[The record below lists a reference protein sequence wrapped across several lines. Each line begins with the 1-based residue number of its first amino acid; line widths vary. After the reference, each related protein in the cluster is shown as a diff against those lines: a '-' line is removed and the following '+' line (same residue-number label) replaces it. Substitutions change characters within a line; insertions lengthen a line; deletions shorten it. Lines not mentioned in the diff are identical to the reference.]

1 MKRLFCVYLLVA
13 FSQQVKGQVSGHVQ
27 DAQGGPVPFANVILL
42 QDSSIVKGA
51 VTDEQGHYLLTVPDG
66 QYHFRINAIGYQ
78 VLDIPALRVSG
89 AISMGVQVLQ
99 TNRQQLGVVVVK
111 GNKPLVQQKAEGM
124 VLNVESSIM
133 SKGSMALEVL
143 ERAPGIVID
152 HRDGNISLN
161 GKSGVTVLLNG
172 KLLRLPL
179 AQVIAMLSS
188 MRADDIEKIELLTTP
203 GAGYDAEGNAG
214 VINIVLKKN
223 AKLGTSGSMSVTG
236 GHGWGE
242 KAGTSVQAG
251 YNTGKTNYYGA
262 YSFNHDRANSNWH
275 AIGTADE
282 PLLGGKTISDV
293 TGVMQPVNNSHNI
306 RLGVEG
312 AHIGASVVY
321 GNSHTHI
328 HNINS
333 GVFTVLPDSVL
344 YNQVDVNEYMKWKNL
359 IADVY
364 VEGKHVSVNAD
375 YLRYTNDRPSTAVNS
390 FVNQKGQ
397 QIGDN
402 DTLFA
407 PLQKGYAHTQIDAGV
422 LKLDYKTDLDA
433 KLRLEAGVKGNYTRT
448 RSASG
453 ISSLVKGELVTGANA
468 AHDGWMKEWIGAGY
482 ASLRWQ
488 LDTGMVL
495 TVGSRYE
502 YADTRLDDIHRRLG
516 KLFPVLSFTKQ
527 FSGGH
532 ELLLSYTK
540 RISRPSYTDLAS
552 YKSYTGPNSFE
563 TGNPSLLPSLTNI
576 VKVGYTYKGY
586 SFAIL
591 ASRDDHPI
599 VRWQMTETPD
609 SSVLIV
615 SSQNMKWQNN
625 LTFQLSV
632 PVKVTDWWSMNYN
645 ITGGWRHF
653 RVAYT
658 RRPGERKYFTTS
670 VNFSELF
677 TFSKDWSA
685 ELSGYYNG
693 PSYDGSKQVDGFGV
707 LNVGVK
713 KELGKGTI
721 QFAIADVLGTL
732 HIPFYYGRLTEEAHD
747 LRTRVVYSGESTYV
761 PVMKLTY
768 FRAFGGKSNGHR
780 LGADEEAARMR

>member
-1 MKRLFCVYLLVA
+1 MKRLFCSYLLMI
-13 FSQQVKGQVSGHVQ
+13 FFLQVKGQVNGRVQ
-27 DAQGGPVPFANVILL
+27 DAQGAPVPFANVILL
-42 QDSSIVKGA
+42 RDSSIVRGA
-51 VTDEQGHYLLTVPDG
+51 VTDEQGHYQLIVPDG
-66 QYHFRINAIGYQ
+66 PYHMRINAIGYE
-78 VLDIPALRVSG
+78 VLHIPVVHQD
-89 AISMGVQVLQ
+89 MGVQVLQ
-99 TNRQQLGVVVVK
+99 QNRQQLGEVVVR
-111 GNKPLVQQKAEGM
+111 GNKPLIQQREEGM
-124 VLNVESSIM
+124 VLHVESSIM

-161 GKSGVTVLLNG
+161 GKSGVTVMLNG

-214 VINIVLKKN
+214 IINIVLKKN
-223 AKLGTSGSMSVTG
+223 AKPGASGSVSVTG

-251 YNTGKTNYYGA
+251 YNTGRTNFYGA
-262 YSFNHDRANSNWH
+262 YSFNHDRQNANWR
-275 AIGTADE
+275 AVGAAEE
-282 PLLGGKTISDV
+282 PLLGGQTHSDV

-312 AHIGASVVY
+312 AHVGGSIVY

-333 GVFTVLPDSVL
+333 GLFTLLPDTKL
-344 YNQVDVNEYMKWKNL
+344 YNHVDVNEYMRWKNL
-359 IADVY
+359 VADLY
-364 VEGKHVSVNAD
+364 AEGKHLGVNVD

-390 FVNQKGQ
+390 FVDEKGQ
-397 QIGDN
+397 PIGEN

-407 PLQKGYAHTQIDAGV
+407 PLQKGYARTQIDAGV
-422 LKLDYKTDLDA
+422 LKVDYKGQLGS
-433 KLRLEAGVKGNYTRT
+433 RIRVEAGVKGNYTRT
-448 RSASG
+448 RSMSG
-453 ISSLVKGELVTGANA
+453 ISSLVDGELVTGGNA
-468 AHDGWMKEWIGAGY
+468 AHDGLMKEWIGAGY

-488 LDTGMVL
+488 IDSGMVL
-495 TVGSRYE
+495 TAGSRYE
-502 YADTRLDDIHRRLG
+502 YADTRLDRIHRQMG
-516 KLFPVLSFTKQ
+516 KLFPVVSFTKQ
-527 FSGGH
+527 FPGGH

-552 YKSYTGPNSFE
+552 YKSYTGPNAFE
-563 TGNPSLLPSLTNI
+563 TGNPRLLPSLTNI
-576 VKVGYTYKGY
+576 VKLGYNYKGY
-586 SFAIL
+586 SFALL

-599 VRWQMTETPD
+599 VRWQMTETAD

-615 SSQNMKWQNN
+615 SSQNMQWQNF
-625 LTFQLSV
+625 LTFQVSV
-632 PVKVTDWWSMNYN
+632 PVKVTDWWSMQYN
-645 ITGGWRHF
+645 LTGGWRHF
-653 RVAYT
+653 RVEYT
-658 RRPGERKYFTTS
+658 RRPGERRYFTTA
-670 VNFSELF
+670 VNFSEVF
-677 TFSKDWSA
+677 TLAKAWSA

-693 PSYDGSKQVDGFGV
+693 PSYDGSKKVDGFGV

-713 KELGKGTI
+713 KELGKGTV
-721 QFAIADVLGTL
+721 QFTVSDVLGTL
-732 HIPFYYGRLTEEAHD
+732 HIPFYYGRVAEEAHG

-780 LGADEEAARMR
+780 QGAREEEERMR